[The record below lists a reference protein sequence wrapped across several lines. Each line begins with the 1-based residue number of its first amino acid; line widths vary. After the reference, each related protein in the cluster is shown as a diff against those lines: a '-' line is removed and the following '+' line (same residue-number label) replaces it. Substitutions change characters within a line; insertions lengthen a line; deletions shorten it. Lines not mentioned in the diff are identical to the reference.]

1 MLNFSFLD
9 LLFEMF
15 IIALGA
21 LVLARQN
28 FISMLI
34 ALELLLLT
42 INLSFVYWSLLFLDF
57 LGFLMFII
65 ILTIAAVESV
75 LGLALAVSFFK
86 IQHSVLL
93 VDFFFLKG

>member
-9 LLFEMF
+9 LLVELFL
-15 IIALGA
+15 IGLVA

-28 FISMLI
+28 FISILI

-42 INLSFVYWSLLFLDF
+42 INLSFVYWSLLFEDF
-57 LGFLMFII
+57 IGFFFFII

-86 IQHSVLL
+86 IQQSVFL
-93 VDFFFLKG
+93 VDFAFLKG